1 MNHFEREWC
10 QNLLLHQA
18 GLTPG
23 AFSRPSTTE
32 TLPQSVWPLQ
42 AQELRPNF
50 QVIPWL
56 NRVRSS
62 PPPRICCTI
71 RIPSEQ
77 GRPLKF
83 MRRFKSMNLARIN
96 LKDQKEKHMNH
107 LFSLQS
113 RASIWLHVHAAGLTH
128 SGPTRFLMM
137 NHRVEYNKW
146 YFSGLHQISWN
157 FNIG

>member
-1 MNHFEREWC
+1 MLMNHFEREWC

-18 GLTPG
+18 GLSPG
-23 AFSRPSTTE
+23 AFSRPGTTGG
-32 TLPQSVWPLQ
+32 PSPRGCGPC
-42 AQELRPNF
+42 RPKSWG
-50 QVIPWL
+50 QTSRLYLGW
-56 NRVRSS
+56 RVRSS

-71 RIPSEQ
+71 KIPSEQ

-113 RASIWLHVHAAGLTH
+113 RASIWLHVQLVLLTQAPPDFPWWITEWNTI
-128 SGPTRFLMM
+128 SGIFLDYIRS
-137 NHRVEYNKW
+137 HGT
-146 YFSGLHQISWN
+146 FI
-157 FNIG
+157 